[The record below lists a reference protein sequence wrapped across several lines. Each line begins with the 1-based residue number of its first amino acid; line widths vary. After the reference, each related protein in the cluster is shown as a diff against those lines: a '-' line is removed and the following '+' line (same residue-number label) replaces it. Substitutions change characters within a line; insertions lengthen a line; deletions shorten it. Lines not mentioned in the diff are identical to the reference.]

1 MKHYIAL
8 ADCDC
13 FFVSAERAFNPRL
26 DGRAV
31 AVLSNNDG
39 CVISR
44 SKEAKALGLKM
55 GEPYFM
61 AKKRLP
67 QVLYVRA
74 NHDLYRSVSAK
85 VMAKFKSFTPDVE
98 VCSVDEAY
106 LDLTGT
112 KLLYRQN
119 YIKTAQ
125 IIRQAV
131 WEELH
136 IPVSIGLSTTKTLAK
151 LASDKAKSMGGKAVP
166 ASSKANGSEDKI
178 KSTGGVFAIG
188 SAERNKILAQTLIA
202 DVSGVG
208 RKLLLKMREECI
220 FTALDFVMRP
230 DYWVKAR
237 FGTHGADLK
246 AELSGIP
253 LFKVEPDDKAP
264 LSIQQT
270 SALREFSSDIAVLK
284 TDLCRHIHTACRKAR
299 SEGAKAAAIEVMLR
313 TKDFKVVTA
322 RAKLDFASNQETEI
336 TPPALRLL
344 TQLFTP
350 AVVWRSTGITLT
362 GLVYGER
369 EQLDLFQPA
378 KKSDDRLGSILD
390 ELEEK
395 FGKNIVHLG

>member
-1 MKHYIAL
+1 MMKHYIAL

-44 SKEAKALGLKM
+44 SREAKALGLKM

-74 NHDLYRSVSAK
+74 NHDLYRSISAK

-125 IIRQAV
+125 MIRQAV
-131 WEELH
+131 WDELH
-136 IPVSIGLSTTKTLAK
+136 IPVSIDLSTTKTLAK
-151 LASDKAKSMGGKAVP
+151 LASDKAKNAGG
-166 ASSKANGSEDKI
+166 I
-178 KSTGGVFAIG
+178 FAIG

>member
-1 MKHYIAL
+1 MMKHYIAL

-44 SKEAKALGLKM
+44 SREAKALGLKM

-74 NHDLYRSVSAK
+74 NHDLYRSISAK

-125 IIRQAV
+125 MIRQAV
-131 WEELH
+131 WDELH

-151 LASDKAKSMGGKAVP
+151 LASDNAKNAGG
-166 ASSKANGSEDKI
+166 I
-178 KSTGGVFAIG
+178 FAIG

-322 RAKLDFASNQETEI
+322 RAKLDFASNQETDI

>member
-1 MKHYIAL
+1 MMKHYIAL

-31 AVLSNNDG
+31 AGLSNNDG

-44 SKEAKALGLKM
+44 SREAKALGLKM

-74 NHDLYRSVSAK
+74 NHDLYRSISAK

-125 IIRQAV
+125 MIRQAV
-131 WEELH
+131 WDELH

-151 LASDKAKSMGGKAVP
+151 LASDKAKNA
-166 ASSKANGSEDKI
+166 
-178 KSTGGVFAIG
+178 GGVFAIG

-390 ELEEK
+390 KLEEK

>member
-26 DGRAV
+26 GGRAV

-44 SKEAKALGLKM
+44 SREAKALGLKM

-74 NHDLYRSVSAK
+74 NHDLYRSISAK

-125 IIRQAV
+125 MIRQA
-131 WEELH
+131 
-136 IPVSIGLSTTKTLAK
+136 VSIGLSTTKTLAK
-151 LASDKAKSMGGKAVP
+151 LASDKAKNA
-166 ASSKANGSEDKI
+166 
-178 KSTGGVFAIG
+178 GGVFAIG

>member
-44 SKEAKALGLKM
+44 SREAKALGLKM

-74 NHDLYRSVSAK
+74 NHDLYRSISAK

-125 IIRQAV
+125 MIRQAV
-131 WEELH
+131 WDELH

-151 LASDKAKSMGGKAVP
+151 LASDKAKNA
-166 ASSKANGSEDKI
+166 
-178 KSTGGVFAIG
+178 GGVFAIG

-369 EQLDLFQPA
+369 KQLDLFQPA

>member
-44 SKEAKALGLKM
+44 SREAKALGLKM
-55 GEPYFM
+55 GEPNFM

-74 NHDLYRSVSAK
+74 NHDLYRSISAK

-125 IIRQAV
+125 MIRQAV
-131 WEELH
+131 WDELH

-151 LASDKAKSMGGKAVP
+151 LASDKAKNA
-166 ASSKANGSEDKI
+166 
-178 KSTGGVFAIG
+178 GGVFAIG
-188 SAERNKILAQTLIA
+188 SAERNKILTQTLIA

>member
-1 MKHYIAL
+1 MMKHYIAL

-44 SKEAKALGLKM
+44 SREAKALGLKM

-74 NHDLYRSVSAK
+74 NHDLYRSISAK

-125 IIRQAV
+125 MIRQAV
-131 WEELH
+131 WDELH
-136 IPVSIGLSTTKTLAK
+136 IPISIGLSTTKTLAK
-151 LASDKAKSMGGKAVP
+151 LASDKAKNA
-166 ASSKANGSEDKI
+166 
-178 KSTGGVFAIG
+178 GGVFAIG

-336 TPPALRLL
+336 TLPALRLL

-350 AVVWRSTGITLT
+350 AVVWRSTGIILT

>member
-13 FFVSAERAFNPRL
+13 FFVSAERDFNPRL

-44 SKEAKALGLKM
+44 SREAKALGLKM

-74 NHDLYRSVSAK
+74 NHDLYRSISAK

-125 IIRQAV
+125 MIRQAV
-131 WEELH
+131 WDELH

-151 LASDKAKSMGGKAVP
+151 LASDKAKNA
-166 ASSKANGSEDKI
+166 
-178 KSTGGVFAIG
+178 GGVFAIG

-390 ELEEK
+390 KLEEK

>member
-44 SKEAKALGLKM
+44 SREAKALGLKM

-74 NHDLYRSVSAK
+74 NHDLYRSISAK

-125 IIRQAV
+125 MIRQAV
-131 WEELH
+131 WDELH
-136 IPVSIGLSTTKTLAK
+136 IPVSIDLSTTKTLAK
-151 LASDKAKSMGGKAVP
+151 LASDKAKNAGG
-166 ASSKANGSEDKI
+166 I
-178 KSTGGVFAIG
+178 FAIG

>member
-44 SKEAKALGLKM
+44 SREAKALGLKM

-74 NHDLYRSVSAK
+74 NHDLYRSISAK

-125 IIRQAV
+125 MIRQAV
-131 WEELH
+131 WDELH

-151 LASDKAKSMGGKAVP
+151 LASDKAKNA
-166 ASSKANGSEDKI
+166 
-178 KSTGGVFAIG
+178 GGVFAIG

-253 LFKVEPDDKAP
+253 LFKVKPDDKAP

>member
-1 MKHYIAL
+1 MMKHYIAL

-44 SKEAKALGLKM
+44 SREAKALGLKM

-74 NHDLYRSVSAK
+74 NHDLYRSISAK
-85 VMAKFKSFTPDVE
+85 VMTKFKSFTPDVE

-106 LDLTGT
+106 LNLTGT

-125 IIRQAV
+125 MIRQAV
-131 WEELH
+131 WDELH

-151 LASDKAKSMGGKAVP
+151 LASDKAKNA
-166 ASSKANGSEDKI
+166 
-178 KSTGGVFAIG
+178 GGVFAIG

>member
-44 SKEAKALGLKM
+44 SREAKALGLKM
-55 GEPYFM
+55 CEPYFM

-74 NHDLYRSVSAK
+74 NHDLYRSISAK

-125 IIRQAV
+125 MIRQAV
-131 WEELH
+131 WDELH

-151 LASDKAKSMGGKAVP
+151 LASDKAKNA
-166 ASSKANGSEDKI
+166 
-178 KSTGGVFAIG
+178 GGVFAIG

>member
-1 MKHYIAL
+1 MMKHYIAL

-44 SKEAKALGLKM
+44 SREAKALGLKM

-74 NHDLYRSVSAK
+74 NHDLYRSISAK

-125 IIRQAV
+125 MIRQAV
-131 WEELH
+131 WDELH

-151 LASDKAKSMGGKAVP
+151 LASDKAKNA
-166 ASSKANGSEDKI
+166 
-178 KSTGGVFAIG
+178 GGVFAIG

-237 FGTHGADLK
+237 FGTHGVDLK

>member
-1 MKHYIAL
+1 MMKHYIAL

-44 SKEAKALGLKM
+44 SREAKALGLKM

-74 NHDLYRSVSAK
+74 NHDLYRSISAK

-125 IIRQAV
+125 MIRQAV
-131 WEELH
+131 WDELH

-151 LASDKAKSMGGKAVP
+151 LASDKAKNAGG
-166 ASSKANGSEDKI
+166 I
-178 KSTGGVFAIG
+178 FAIG

-390 ELEEK
+390 KLEEK

>member
-44 SKEAKALGLKM
+44 SREAKALGLKM

-74 NHDLYRSVSAK
+74 NHDLYRSISAK

-125 IIRQAV
+125 MIRQAV
-131 WEELH
+131 WDELH

-151 LASDKAKSMGGKAVP
+151 LASDKAKNA
-166 ASSKANGSEDKI
+166 
-178 KSTGGVFAIG
+178 GGVFAIG

-369 EQLDLFQPA
+369 EQLALFQPA

-390 ELEEK
+390 KAGRYNRKGTES
-395 FGKNIVHLG
+395 

>member
-44 SKEAKALGLKM
+44 SREAKALGLKM

-67 QVLYVRA
+67 QILYVRA
-74 NHDLYRSVSAK
+74 NHDLYRSISAK

-125 IIRQAV
+125 MIRRAV
-131 WEELH
+131 WDELH

-151 LASDKAKSMGGKAVP
+151 LASDKAKNA
-166 ASSKANGSEDKI
+166 
-178 KSTGGVFAIG
+178 GGVFAIG
-188 SAERNKILAQTLIA
+188 SAERNKILTQTLIA

>member
-1 MKHYIAL
+1 MMKHYIAL

-44 SKEAKALGLKM
+44 SREAKALGLKM

-74 NHDLYRSVSAK
+74 NHDLYRSISAK

-125 IIRQAV
+125 MIRQAV
-131 WEELH
+131 WDELH

-151 LASDKAKSMGGKAVP
+151 LASDKAKNA
-166 ASSKANGSEDKI
+166 
-178 KSTGGVFAIG
+178 GGVFAIG
-188 SAERNKILAQTLIA
+188 SAERNKILTQTLIA

-253 LFKVEPDDKAP
+253 LFKVKPDDKAP

-390 ELEEK
+390 KLEEK

>member
-1 MKHYIAL
+1 MMKHYIAL

-44 SKEAKALGLKM
+44 SREAKALGVKM

-74 NHDLYRSVSAK
+74 NHDLYRSISAK

-98 VCSVDEAY
+98 VCSVD
-106 LDLTGT
+106 
-112 KLLYRQN
+112 
-119 YIKTAQ
+119 
-125 IIRQAV
+125 
-131 WEELH
+131 
-136 IPVSIGLSTTKTLAK
+136 GLSTTKTLAK
-151 LASDKAKSMGGKAVP
+151 LASDKAKNA
-166 ASSKANGSEDKI
+166 
-178 KSTGGVFAIG
+178 GGVFAIG

>member
-1 MKHYIAL
+1 MMKHYIAL

-44 SKEAKALGLKM
+44 SREAKALGLKM

-74 NHDLYRSVSAK
+74 NHDLYRSISAK

-125 IIRQAV
+125 MIRQAV
-131 WEELH
+131 WDELH

-151 LASDKAKSMGGKAVP
+151 LASDKAKNA
-166 ASSKANGSEDKI
+166 
-178 KSTGGVFAIG
+178 GGVFAIG

-378 KKSDDRLGSILD
+378 KKATTGWGAFWMNWKKNSAKTLSI
-390 ELEEK
+390 
-395 FGKNIVHLG
+395 

>member
-1 MKHYIAL
+1 MKLYGWHIFRGYDETL
-8 ADCDC
+8 YCPC
-13 FFVSAERAFNPRL
+13 RLRLFFRFGGAGFQSA
-26 DGRAV
+26 
-31 AVLSNNDG
+31 DG

-44 SKEAKALGLKM
+44 SREAKALGLKM

-74 NHDLYRSVSAK
+74 NHDLYRSISAK

-125 IIRQAV
+125 MIRQAV
-131 WEELH
+131 WDELH

-151 LASDKAKSMGGKAVP
+151 LASDKAK
-166 ASSKANGSEDKI
+166 N
-178 KSTGGVFAIG
+178 TGGVFAIG

>member
-1 MKHYIAL
+1 MMKHYIAL

-26 DGRAV
+26 GGRAV

-44 SKEAKALGLKM
+44 SREAKALGLKM

-67 QVLYVRA
+67 QALYVRA
-74 NHDLYRSVSAK
+74 NHDLYRSISAK

-125 IIRQAV
+125 MIRQAV
-131 WEELH
+131 WDELH

-151 LASDKAKSMGGKAVP
+151 LASDKAKNA
-166 ASSKANGSEDKI
+166 
-178 KSTGGVFAIG
+178 GGVFAIG

>member
-44 SKEAKALGLKM
+44 SREAKALGLKM

-74 NHDLYRSVSAK
+74 NHDLYRSISAK

-125 IIRQAV
+125 MIRQAV
-131 WEELH
+131 WDELH

-151 LASDKAKSMGGKAVP
+151 LASDKAKNA
-166 ASSKANGSEDKI
+166 
-178 KSTGGVFAIG
+178 GGVFAIG

-322 RAKLDFASNQETEI
+322 RAKLDFANNQETEI

>member
-44 SKEAKALGLKM
+44 SREAKALGLKM

-74 NHDLYRSVSAK
+74 NHDLYRSISAK

-125 IIRQAV
+125 MIRQAV
-131 WEELH
+131 WDKLH

-151 LASDKAKSMGGKAVP
+151 LASDKAKNA
-166 ASSKANGSEDKI
+166 
-178 KSTGGVFAIG
+178 GGVFAIG

>member
-1 MKHYIAL
+1 MMKHYIAL

-44 SKEAKALGLKM
+44 SREAKALGLKM

-74 NHDLYRSVSAK
+74 NHDLYRSISAK

-125 IIRQAV
+125 MIRQAV
-131 WEELH
+131 WDELH

-151 LASDKAKSMGGKAVP
+151 LASDKAKNA
-166 ASSKANGSEDKI
+166 
-178 KSTGGVFAIG
+178 GGVFAIG

-299 SEGAKAAAIEVMLR
+299 SEGAKSAAIEVMLR

>member
-26 DGRAV
+26 GGRAV

-44 SKEAKALGLKM
+44 SREAKALGLKM

-74 NHDLYRSVSAK
+74 NHDLYRSISAK

-125 IIRQAV
+125 MIRQAV
-131 WEELH
+131 WDELH

-151 LASDKAKSMGGKAVP
+151 LASDKAKNA
-166 ASSKANGSEDKI
+166 
-178 KSTGGVFAIG
+178 GGVFAIG

-369 EQLDLFQPA
+369 EQLDLFQLA

>member
-1 MKHYIAL
+1 MMKHYIAL

-44 SKEAKALGLKM
+44 SREAKALGLKM

-74 NHDLYRSVSAK
+74 NHDLYRSISAK

-125 IIRQAV
+125 MIRQAV
-131 WEELH
+131 WDELH

-151 LASDKAKSMGGKAVP
+151 LASDKAKNA
-166 ASSKANGSEDKI
+166 
-178 KSTGGVFAIG
+178 GGVFAIG

-299 SEGAKAAAIEVMLR
+299 SEDAKAAAIEVMLR

-362 GLVYGER
+362 GLIYGER

-378 KKSDDRLGSILD
+378 KKSDGRLGSILD

>member
-44 SKEAKALGLKM
+44 SREAKALGLKM

-74 NHDLYRSVSAK
+74 NHDLYRSISAK

-106 LDLTGT
+106 LDLTWT

-125 IIRQAV
+125 MIRQAV
-131 WEELH
+131 WDELH

-151 LASDKAKSMGGKAVP
+151 LASDKAKNA
-166 ASSKANGSEDKI
+166 
-178 KSTGGVFAIG
+178 GGVFAIG

-390 ELEEK
+390 KLEEK

>member
-1 MKHYIAL
+1 MMKHYIAL
-8 ADCDC
+8 ADCDY

-44 SKEAKALGLKM
+44 SREAKALGLKM

-74 NHDLYRSVSAK
+74 NHDLYRSISAK

-125 IIRQAV
+125 MIRQAV
-131 WEELH
+131 WDELH

-151 LASDKAKSMGGKAVP
+151 LASDKAKNA
-166 ASSKANGSEDKI
+166 
-178 KSTGGVFAIG
+178 GGVFAIG
-188 SAERNKILAQTLIA
+188 SAERNKILTQTLIA

-253 LFKVEPDDKAP
+253 LFKVKPDDKAP

-390 ELEEK
+390 KLEEK

>member
-1 MKHYIAL
+1 MMKHYIAL

-44 SKEAKALGLKM
+44 SREAKALGLKM

-74 NHDLYRSVSAK
+74 NHDLYRSISAK

-125 IIRQAV
+125 MIRQAV
-131 WEELH
+131 WDELH

-151 LASDKAKSMGGKAVP
+151 LASDKAKNA
-166 ASSKANGSEDKI
+166 
-178 KSTGGVFAIG
+178 GGVFAIG
-188 SAERNKILAQTLIA
+188 SAERNKILTQTLIA

-299 SEGAKAAAIEVMLR
+299 SEGVKAAAIEVMLR

>member
-26 DGRAV
+26 GGRAV

-44 SKEAKALGLKM
+44 SREAKALGLKM

-74 NHDLYRSVSAK
+74 NHDLYRSISAK

-125 IIRQAV
+125 MIRQAV
-131 WEELH
+131 WDELH

-151 LASDKAKSMGGKAVP
+151 LASDKAKNA
-166 ASSKANGSEDKI
+166 
-178 KSTGGVFAIG
+178 GGVFAIG
-188 SAERNKILAQTLIA
+188 SAERNKILTQTLIA

>member
-1 MKHYIAL
+1 MMKHYIAL

-44 SKEAKALGLKM
+44 SREAKALGLKM

-74 NHDLYRSVSAK
+74 NHDLYRSISAK

-125 IIRQAV
+125 MIRQAV
-131 WEELH
+131 WDELH

-151 LASDKAKSMGGKAVP
+151 LASDKAKNA
-166 ASSKANGSEDKI
+166 
-178 KSTGGVFAIG
+178 GGVFAIG

-369 EQLDLFQPA
+369 EQLDVLKVA

>member
-44 SKEAKALGLKM
+44 SREAKALGLKM

-74 NHDLYRSVSAK
+74 NHDLYRSISTK

-125 IIRQAV
+125 MIRQAV
-131 WEELH
+131 WNELH

-151 LASDKAKSMGGKAVP
+151 LASDKAKNA
-166 ASSKANGSEDKI
+166 
-178 KSTGGVFAIG
+178 GGVFAIG

>member
-1 MKHYIAL
+1 MMKHYIAL

-44 SKEAKALGLKM
+44 SREAKALGLKM

-74 NHDLYRSVSAK
+74 NHDLYRSISAK

-125 IIRQAV
+125 MIRQAV
-131 WEELH
+131 WDELH
-136 IPVSIGLSTTKTLAK
+136 IPVSIGLSTTKTLTK
-151 LASDKAKSMGGKAVP
+151 LASDKAKNA
-166 ASSKANGSEDKI
+166 
-178 KSTGGVFAIG
+178 GGVFAIG

-369 EQLDLFQPA
+369 EQLDLFQLA

>member
-1 MKHYIAL
+1 MMKHYIAL

-44 SKEAKALGLKM
+44 SREAKALGLKM

-74 NHDLYRSVSAK
+74 NHDLYRSISAK

-125 IIRQAV
+125 MIRQAV
-131 WEELH
+131 WNELH
-136 IPVSIGLSTTKTLAK
+136 IPISIGLSTTKTLAK
-151 LASDKAKSMGGKAVP
+151 LASDKAKNA
-166 ASSKANGSEDKI
+166 
-178 KSTGGVFAIG
+178 GGVFAIG

-246 AELSGIP
+246 AELSGFP

>member
-44 SKEAKALGLKM
+44 SREAKALGLKM

-74 NHDLYRSVSAK
+74 NHDLYRSISAK

-106 LDLTGT
+106 LDLTWT

-125 IIRQAV
+125 MIRQAV
-131 WEELH
+131 WDELH
-136 IPVSIGLSTTKTLAK
+136 IPVSIGLSTTKTMAK
-151 LASDKAKSMGGKAVP
+151 LASDKAKNA
-166 ASSKANGSEDKI
+166 
-178 KSTGGVFAIG
+178 GGVFAIG

-390 ELEEK
+390 KLEEK

>member
-1 MKHYIAL
+1 MMKHYIAL

-44 SKEAKALGLKM
+44 SREAKALGLKM

-74 NHDLYRSVSAK
+74 NHDLYRSISAK

-125 IIRQAV
+125 MIRQAV
-131 WEELH
+131 WNELH
-136 IPVSIGLSTTKTLAK
+136 IPISIGLSTTKTLAK
-151 LASDKAKSMGGKAVP
+151 LASDKAKNA
-166 ASSKANGSEDKI
+166 
-178 KSTGGVFAIG
+178 GGVFAIG

>member
-1 MKHYIAL
+1 MMKHYIAL

-44 SKEAKALGLKM
+44 SREAKALGLKM

-67 QVLYVRA
+67 QILYVRA
-74 NHDLYRSVSAK
+74 NHNLYRSISAK

-125 IIRQAV
+125 MIRQAV
-131 WEELH
+131 WNELH

-151 LASDKAKSMGGKAVP
+151 LASDKAKNA
-166 ASSKANGSEDKI
+166 
-178 KSTGGVFAIG
+178 GGVFAIG

-390 ELEEK
+390 KLEEK

>member
-1 MKHYIAL
+1 MMKHYIAL

-44 SKEAKALGLKM
+44 SREAKALGLKM

-74 NHDLYRSVSAK
+74 NHDLYRSISAK

-125 IIRQAV
+125 MIRQAV
-131 WEELH
+131 WDKLH

-151 LASDKAKSMGGKAVP
+151 LASDKAKNA
-166 ASSKANGSEDKI
+166 
-178 KSTGGVFAIG
+178 GGVFAIG